1 MNQHQLLYLFW
12 QAGPICFQLES
23 SHRFMDKL
31 CAQPLGRTGQFHL
44 NQEIK
49 LNEGMED
56 GFYVIGFRKVTNKY
70 FVSLSLLPLTSHF
83 PNFPVA
89 SLLSF
94 FVYHL
99 YLFSVLSTPVC
110 PHLSLVCHHCP
121 TPLLLLLSTFLP
133 HRTPGFAP
141 LPPLQPYYT
150 NRASLTPSSGPRG
163 VPPSSGPRP
172 VTPTHVYQAG
182 PGSQM
187 MMIPGQQLPFPSS
200 PQGPAYFIPGQVGG
214 TERPDLL
221 LTYSS
226 HFFFLS
232 NNIVRL
238 PTLPL
243 LLS

>member
-70 FVSLSLLPLTSHF
+70 FVSLSLLPFTSHF

-94 FVYHL
+94 LSIIYICSLSCQLLFVL
-99 YLFSVLSTPVC
+99 TFLWSATTV
-110 PHLSLVCHHCP
+110 
-121 TPLLLLLSTFLP
+121 LLLFFFYSPHFSLIVHLGLLP
-133 HRTPGFAP
+133 CP
-141 LPPLQPYYT
+141 L
-150 NRASLTPSSGPRG
+150 SSPI
-163 VPPSSGPRP
+163 
-172 VTPTHVYQAG
+172 TPT
-182 PGSQM
+182 
-187 MMIPGQQLPFPSS
+187 
-200 PQGPAYFIPGQVGG
+200 GPA
-214 TERPDLL
+214 
-221 LTYSS
+221 
-226 HFFFLS
+226 
-232 NNIVRL
+232 
-238 PTLPL
+238 
-243 LLS
+243 